1 MICPICNASITDGS
15 TICPACGADL
25 PVADIASSAEFIFCE
40 GCGARLSPQDR
51 TCPKCGRPAPGI
63 LSQDSAASDLAAG
76 KTASFPRLT
85 SEMIAGAVPAP
96 SEQSLSDATAAQGPD
111 STSVLNTG
119 DLSAAQESAARS
131 GAARSAGRKVLPH
144 EEVEASAGKDPY
156 AKPRRGRWI
165 ALGALVLVVAGGV
178 WFVSSDPLGVMPGF
192 YESFGDAAS
201 DMFPS
206 RQVPEDEPGADAQ
219 DNGTD
224 ADASADEQAQVSDS
238 ELSDAEAYQRLSVAY
253 GKIVSLQ
260 EEIGPVVETYN
271 GQYLAKDRSQRES
284 ASRSSYELRD
294 AIKGVIEELDGLD
307 LASGSAYV
315 EDVEHLKQLATWTLN
330 RVDVLCRSWDINLGL
345 PEGERPVDHQ
355 DEILA
360 PLREVEKVNGKAV
373 DVVNYEENVAAWQ
386 PVEK

>member
-1 MICPICNASITDGS
+1 M
-15 TICPACGADL
+15 
-25 PVADIASSAEFIFCE
+25 
-40 GCGARLSPQDR
+40 
-51 TCPKCGRPAPGI
+51 
-63 LSQDSAASDLAAG
+63 
-76 KTASFPRLT
+76 
-85 SEMIAGAVPAP
+85 
-96 SEQSLSDATAAQGPD
+96 
-111 STSVLNTG
+111 
-119 DLSAAQESAARS
+119 
-131 GAARSAGRKVLPH
+131 
-144 EEVEASAGKDPY
+144 
-156 AKPRRGRWI
+156 
-165 ALGALVLVVAGGV
+165 
-178 WFVSSDPLGVMPGF
+178 
-192 YESFGDAAS
+192 
-201 DMFPS
+201 
-206 RQVPEDEPGADAQ
+206 
-219 DNGTD
+219 
-224 ADASADEQAQVSDS
+224 
-238 ELSDAEAYQRLSVAY
+238 SVAY